1 LPQHISFHLISS
13 LHFSFSAFHNFS
25 IYPMSLLFQNP
36 ALLGLLALAG
46 LPALVHLLSRAR
58 PPVYR
63 FSNLDFMRRVIRQT
77 ARVRRPKDWLLLA
90 LRTLA
95 VLALA
100 AAFASPFLVSK
111 SAALPGEKTTVVI
124 LIDRSASMAARDGV
138 GTRFDAACTE
148 AAAYLDEADPAAANI
163 VWIDAEPDA
172 VFPEPGP
179 NLAFLTDSLK
189 QARPRPEAGALAAAF
204 DLAMRQFAA
213 AGGRRE
219 LIVLSDFQAAAW
231 KEFSP
236 VLPADLTVRTR
247 RFSNSPAP
255 NTAVTRVIPQP
266 SQAVAGQDLTVL
278 VQTCNFSPDP
288 VRAVLTLDADGARQ
302 SQDVELTAW
311 GAAESAFVLRP
322 ARPGPLPLSAALQGD
337 AFPADDSR
345 YAVVTVRDSL
355 HLVFD
360 GPRDAP
366 GFRLLE
372 KAATALGWLEVS
384 QSSAETKAPDFRFLA
399 SWDGTDPGAL
409 REQAA
414 AGTTLLVKPA
424 PSCPMSAVR
433 QLLGIAPDPAA
444 GPLALD
450 ASPAGWQAVPSEN
463 HPAHQ
468 LFRSGDF
475 GNPYAGN
482 FRERLRIPSSLT
494 NEAPLKSIA
503 TYADG
508 VPAVLEFSTRGASV
522 VLWNLPLDP
531 AKTDWPT
538 QGVFLPAMGE
548 LLLRLRPRAAAEAAY
563 TLPGSPI
570 SWSSSDPAHAG
581 AVRLMNAAGETVAT
595 GESATQEGTTWR
607 SVEAA
612 IPGMFR
618 WEISGQPVA
627 FSAVNFPESES
638 DLRSLD
644 EAPTFGRGTAPAGS
658 LARQAALARGIPLWP
673 WLAAAALLFLTL
685 ESLIHTRSPIP
696 GT

>member
-1 LPQHISFHLISS
+1 
-13 LHFSFSAFHNFS
+13 
-25 IYPMSLLFQNP
+25 MSLLFQNP

-46 LPALVHLLSRAR
+46 LPVLVHLLSRAR

-63 FSNLDFMRRVIRQT
+63 FSNLDFMRRVLRRT

-100 AAFASPFLVSK
+100 SAFASPFLVSK
-111 SAALPGEKTTVVI
+111 SAALPGEKNTVVI

-148 AAAYLDEADPAAANI
+148 AAAYLDEADPSAANI

-189 QARPRPEAGALAAAF
+189 QSRPRPEAGALAAAF
-204 DLAMRQFAA
+204 DLALRQFAA
-213 AGGRRE
+213 AAGRRE

-231 KEFSP
+231 RDFSP
-236 VLPADLTVRTR
+236 SLPADIVVRTR
-247 RFSNSPAP
+247 RFSNNPAP
-255 NTAVTRVIPQP
+255 NTAVTRMIPQP
-266 SQAVAGQDLTVL
+266 AQAVAGQDLTVL
-278 VQTCNFSPDP
+278 VQTRNFSPDP

-302 SQDVELTAW
+302 SQDVELAAW

-322 ARPGPLPLSAALQGD
+322 ARPGPLPLSASLSGD

-345 YAVVTVRDSL
+345 HAVVTVRDSL
-355 HLVFD
+355 RLAID
-360 GPRDAP
+360 GPREAP
-366 GFRLLE
+366 AFQLLE
-372 KAATALGWLEVS
+372 KAAGALGWLEATP
-384 QSSAETKAPDFRFLA
+384 SSAGTKTPDFRYLP
-399 SWDGTDPGAL
+399 SWDGAEPGAL

-414 AGTTLLVKPA
+414 AGTTLLVRPA

-475 GNPYAGN
+475 GNPYAGI
-482 FRERLRIPSSLT
+482 FRERLRIPSALTSEASLR
-494 NEAPLKSIA
+494 SIA

-508 VPAVLEFSTRGASV
+508 IPAAMESPTTGASV

-538 QGVFLPAMGE
+538 QGVFLPVIAE
-548 LLLRLRPRAAAEAAY
+548 LLLRLRPRAAVEPAY
-563 TLPGSPI
+563 TLPGSPVG
-570 SWSSSDPAHAG
+570 WSSTDPAHAG
-581 AVRLMNAAGETVAT
+581 AVRLVDASGETIAINET
-595 GESATQEGTTWR
+595 ATQEGTTWR
-607 SVEAA
+607 SVDAA
-612 IPGMFR
+612 APGLFR

-638 DLRSLD
+638 DLRPLD
-644 EAPTFGRGTAPAGS
+644 EAPAFGRGTTPAGS
-658 LARQAALARGIPLWP
+658 LASEAALARGIPLWP
-673 WLAAAALLFLTL
+673 WLAAAALLFLAI
-685 ESLIHTRSPIP
+685 ESLIHTRSPI
-696 GT
+696 TST